1 MFHYIELFCT
11 NRKEEVVNYM
21 MNKYIILNNAGWYAD
36 RILTKIPGYQG
47 IDRFVWPLSD
57 EDESRI
63 QSLQNEEKDIAEQ
76 YMKEIIGYMSD
87 NDSIFCYSE
96 KIIFQYMSLCE
107 LLGINVDLFVCEY
120 GIDIQKEKKM
130 LMIDNKQYIFQGYD
144 YVLKN
149 STYSC
154 LIHEKSLVDEIEK
167 IQLNSN
173 GLLNSLEDVRK
184 FAELRE
190 IAKHKND
197 GVGFELGSGGVD
209 FFALSMF
216 KYQK

>member
-1 MFHYIELFCT
+1 
-11 NRKEEVVNYM
+11 
-21 MNKYIILNNAGWYAD
+21 MNKYIILNNTGWYVN
-36 RILTKIPGYQG
+36 RVLTKFPEYQG

-57 EDESRI
+57 EGEREI
-63 QSLQNEEKDIAEQ
+63 QNLQDEEKEIAEQ
-76 YMKEIIGYMSD
+76 YMQQITDYMS
-87 NDSIFCYSE
+87 NNNSIFCYSE

-107 LLGINVDLFVCEY
+107 LLGINVELFVCSYET
-120 GIDIQKEKKM
+120 DIRKEKKM
-130 LMIDNKQYIFQGYD
+130 LMVDNKQYIFQGYD

-154 LIHEKSLVDEIEK
+154 LIHEKPLVDEIEK
-167 IQLNSN
+167 VQLNSN
-173 GLLNSLEDVRK
+173 GLLNSLEDARK

-190 IAKHKND
+190 LAKNRNA
-197 GVGFELGSGGVD
+197 GNGFELGSGGVD